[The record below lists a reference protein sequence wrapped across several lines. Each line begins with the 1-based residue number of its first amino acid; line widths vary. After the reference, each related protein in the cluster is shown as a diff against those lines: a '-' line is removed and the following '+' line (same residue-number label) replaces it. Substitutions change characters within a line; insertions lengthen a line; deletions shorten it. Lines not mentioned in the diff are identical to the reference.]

1 MKRQSAER
9 HSETFKY
16 EDMKSEA
23 QGTSMRDVGV
33 GEMLQGYATPEEE
46 KRVVLKLDL
55 M

>member
-1 MKRQSAER
+1 MKRQSAEQ
-9 HSETFKY
+9 SETFKY

-46 KRVVLKLDL
+46 KRVVLKLDI